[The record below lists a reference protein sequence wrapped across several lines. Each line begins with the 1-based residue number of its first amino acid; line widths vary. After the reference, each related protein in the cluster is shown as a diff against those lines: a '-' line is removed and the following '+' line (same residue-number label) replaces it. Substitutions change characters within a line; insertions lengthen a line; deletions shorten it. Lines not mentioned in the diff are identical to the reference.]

1 MNGVNSEGTEFH
13 AQLYISVYFQPP
25 LTTGRMGDKQKDL
38 DKGTFLSSQVVM
50 EELAPQLKTKVV
62 ESMG

>member
-1 MNGVNSEGTEFH
+1 MSGVNNEGTEFH
-13 AQLYISVYFQPP
+13 AQLYISVYLQLP

-38 DKGTFLSSQVVM
+38 DKGTFLSGQVVM